1 MNIEDVDIV
10 NAERDSDPVRFRSY
24 DPSNDISAR
33 YEQMHPRTQS
43 TAPPEAGGS
52 EAVEEAEERAGSIS
66 SRSSVDIDGN
76 TIPSTRRPSNATSAA
91 YRLSTRR
98 ESEIGHYLDRHPT
111 AIKRIQEHRLQHVQ
125 TVGSR
130 KPYLAEGGELPSFG
144 GGKPYPPPLP
154 DREEYVVEF
163 EGASTTIFKTSGHR
177 LTIARVRR

>member
-1 MNIEDVDIV
+1 MNVEDVDIV

-33 YEQMHPRTQS
+33 YEEMRPRHQS
-43 TAPPEAGGS
+43 AARPGAAGP
-52 EAVEEAEERAGSIS
+52 EAVEEAEEREASVS
-66 SRSSVDIDGN
+66 SRSSLDNDGN

-91 YRLSTRR
+91 HRLSTRR

-111 AIKRIQEHRLQHVQ
+111 AIQRITEHRLQHIQ

-130 KPYLAEGGELPSFG
+130 KPYQAEDFELPSFG
-144 GGKPYPPPLP
+144 GNKPFPPPLP

-163 EGASTTIFKTSGHR
+163 DGIASWLSTRGDPN
-177 LTIARVRR
+177 